1 MARPAVGSAMV
12 WLSPP
17 RAQPVGPVCLFEMR
31 MVAGQFGEEATDG
44 VDADVAPCGDFCCGD
59 VYSSPLQDLDGCGRH
74 LASHDRAKADALG
87 VGDPHDAGDGL
98 LEGSVCPPPPP
109 PTQV

>member
-1 MARPAVGSAMV
+1 MV

-44 VDADVAPCGDFCCGD
+44 VDADVAPRGDICCGD

-74 LASHDRAKADALG
+74 LASHDGAKADALG
-87 VGDPHDAGDGL
+87 VGDPLQLCREQRIHLFYMLAL
-98 LEGSVCPPPPP
+98 
-109 PTQV
+109 